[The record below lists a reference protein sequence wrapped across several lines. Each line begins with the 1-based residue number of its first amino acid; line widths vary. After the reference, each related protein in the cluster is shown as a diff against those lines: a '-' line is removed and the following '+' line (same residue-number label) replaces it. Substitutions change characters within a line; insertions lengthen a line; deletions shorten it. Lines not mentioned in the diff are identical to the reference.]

1 MVKLLFTPKM
11 DVESYV
17 KKDTKKKENIR
28 DCITE
33 QKVATDDGKNE
44 KNNLQILLIL
54 PNNNLINDVL
64 SHRPSCLHTS

>member
-1 MVKLLFTPKM
+1 MVKLLFTPKI

-33 QKVATDDGKNE
+33 QKVATDDGKNG
-44 KNNLQILLIL
+44 KTTYKFFLFCPKII
-54 PNNNLINDVL
+54 
-64 SHRPSCLHTS
+64 